1 MKEKIFWLK
10 SQQSFTLIIG
20 QYCIRLSVC
29 RIRKEL
35 PKEQNIYVLIVNVI
49 WMQIHWQ
56 TVLVNTDSSV
66 TNSLGEKIKY
76 RQIFLRLIEEY
87 IISLDPST
95 PTPA

>member
-56 TVLVNTDSSV
+56 TVLVNTASSV
-66 TNSLGEKIKY
+66 TNSFGKK
-76 RQIFLRLIEEY
+76 QVQANFLRLIEEY